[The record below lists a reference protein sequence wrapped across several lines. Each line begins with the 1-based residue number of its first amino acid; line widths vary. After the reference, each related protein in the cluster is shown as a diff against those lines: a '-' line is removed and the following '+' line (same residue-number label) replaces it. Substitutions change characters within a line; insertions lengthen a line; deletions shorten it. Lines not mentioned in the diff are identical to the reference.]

1 VDRGDDAGME
11 VSFKDWLQAQIARE
25 DSVGKIARSWV
36 ELGLQKLASHLPVPS
51 WWDSEGVIKF
61 HEEDY
66 HLARRGFEGSRGWY
80 QSRSFPSA
88 LGNKG
93 VVETFD
99 KGDWHSKN
107 PENTSA
113 EYRWMRHRDL
123 WAFVKSQ
130 KALCLDAGYWIGTR
144 MALSHKRTGFLH
156 LLVDGAQCGEW
167 RGESNGV
174 VFGSAETV

>member
-1 VDRGDDAGME
+1 MLSDHSGVLVDRGDDAGME

-80 QSRSFPSA
+80 QSRIVPISA
-88 LGNKG
+88 GQQG
-93 VVETFD
+93 GC
-99 KGDWHSKN
+99 GD
-107 PENTSA
+107 
-113 EYRWMRHRDL
+113 L
-123 WAFVKSQ
+123 
-130 KALCLDAGYWIGTR
+130 
-144 MALSHKRTGFLH
+144 
-156 LLVDGAQCGEW
+156 
-167 RGESNGV
+167 
-174 VFGSAETV
+174 